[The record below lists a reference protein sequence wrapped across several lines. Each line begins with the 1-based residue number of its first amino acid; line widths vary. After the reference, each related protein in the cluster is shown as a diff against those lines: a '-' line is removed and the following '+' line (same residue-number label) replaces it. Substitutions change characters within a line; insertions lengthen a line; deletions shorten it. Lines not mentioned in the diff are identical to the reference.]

1 MQKTKRSEVD
11 SCTDEETDFEM
22 QTRKSRRRTQL
33 SRLLA
38 MVLDTS
44 GVSDERRM
52 LTELVEQKLDAYT
65 ERKDELVELRAMR
78 AGDGGSADPFYDEDP
93 FAPSPIELKKMREEE
108 QDASLHSK
116 EEASLTDKIA
126 DDVSARV
133 DEMLRKVESELSA
146 AETAIGEK
154 FKLLDA
160 DNDGIISLEELL
172 NVTNVCKT
180 TEVGEDAESELRELL
195 KDLSDEEGFVRV
207 EDLKRL
213 SLEMLRAE
221 AAEEE
226 EMGEDGG
233 GGGEDS
239 IVKSTSKM

>member
-1 MQKTKRSEVD
+1 M
-11 SCTDEETDFEM
+11 
-22 QTRKSRRRTQL
+22 
-33 SRLLA
+33 
-38 MVLDTS
+38 
-44 GVSDERRM
+44 
-52 LTELVEQKLDAYT
+52 
-65 ERKDELVELRAMR
+65 
-78 AGDGGSADPFYDEDP
+78 P
-93 FAPSPIELKKMREEE
+93 EEE

-239 IVKSTSKM
+239 MVKSTSKM

>member
-1 MQKTKRSEVD
+1 
-11 SCTDEETDFEM
+11 
-22 QTRKSRRRTQL
+22 
-33 SRLLA
+33 
-38 MVLDTS
+38 
-44 GVSDERRM
+44 
-52 LTELVEQKLDAYT
+52 
-65 ERKDELVELRAMR
+65 
-78 AGDGGSADPFYDEDP
+78 
-93 FAPSPIELKKMREEE
+93 MREEE

-239 IVKSTSKM
+239 MVKSTGKM

>member
-1 MQKTKRSEVD
+1 
-11 SCTDEETDFEM
+11 
-22 QTRKSRRRTQL
+22 
-33 SRLLA
+33 
-38 MVLDTS
+38 
-44 GVSDERRM
+44 
-52 LTELVEQKLDAYT
+52 
-65 ERKDELVELRAMR
+65 
-78 AGDGGSADPFYDEDP
+78 
-93 FAPSPIELKKMREEE
+93 
-108 QDASLHSK
+108 
-116 EEASLTDKIA
+116 LTDKIA

-239 IVKSTSKM
+239 MVKSTGKM

>member
-1 MQKTKRSEVD
+1 
-11 SCTDEETDFEM
+11 
-22 QTRKSRRRTQL
+22 
-33 SRLLA
+33 
-38 MVLDTS
+38 
-44 GVSDERRM
+44 
-52 LTELVEQKLDAYT
+52 
-65 ERKDELVELRAMR
+65 
-78 AGDGGSADPFYDEDP
+78 
-93 FAPSPIELKKMREEE
+93 
-108 QDASLHSK
+108 
-116 EEASLTDKIA
+116 LTDKIA

>member
-1 MQKTKRSEVD
+1 MPTTSPPA
-11 SCTDEETDFEM
+11 
-22 QTRKSRRRTQL
+22 RR
-33 SRLLA
+33 
-38 MVLDTS
+38 
-44 GVSDERRM
+44 
-52 LTELVEQKLDAYT
+52 DA
-65 ERKDELVELRAMR
+65 
-78 AGDGGSADPFYDEDP
+78 P
-93 FAPSPIELKKMREEE
+93 
-108 QDASLHSK
+108 
-116 EEASLTDKIA
+116 
-126 DDVSARV
+126 
-133 DEMLRKVESELSA
+133 KVESELSA

-233 GGGEDS
+233 VGGEDS

>member
-1 MQKTKRSEVD
+1 
-11 SCTDEETDFEM
+11 
-22 QTRKSRRRTQL
+22 
-33 SRLLA
+33 
-38 MVLDTS
+38 
-44 GVSDERRM
+44 
-52 LTELVEQKLDAYT
+52 
-65 ERKDELVELRAMR
+65 
-78 AGDGGSADPFYDEDP
+78 
-93 FAPSPIELKKMREEE
+93 MREEE

>member
-1 MQKTKRSEVD
+1 
-11 SCTDEETDFEM
+11 
-22 QTRKSRRRTQL
+22 
-33 SRLLA
+33 
-38 MVLDTS
+38 
-44 GVSDERRM
+44 
-52 LTELVEQKLDAYT
+52 
-65 ERKDELVELRAMR
+65 
-78 AGDGGSADPFYDEDP
+78 
-93 FAPSPIELKKMREEE
+93 MREEE

-133 DEMLRKVESELSA
+133 DEMLRNVESELSA

-239 IVKSTSKM
+239 MVKSTGKM

>member
-1 MQKTKRSEVD
+1 
-11 SCTDEETDFEM
+11 
-22 QTRKSRRRTQL
+22 
-33 SRLLA
+33 
-38 MVLDTS
+38 
-44 GVSDERRM
+44 
-52 LTELVEQKLDAYT
+52 
-65 ERKDELVELRAMR
+65 
-78 AGDGGSADPFYDEDP
+78 
-93 FAPSPIELKKMREEE
+93 
-108 QDASLHSK
+108 
-116 EEASLTDKIA
+116 
-126 DDVSARV
+126 
-133 DEMLRKVESELSA
+133 MLRKVESELSA

-226 EMGEDGG
+226 EMGEDSG

-239 IVKSTSKM
+239 MVKSTSKM